1 MTTAIRHDV
10 IDTLRERGF
19 IAQVSDEDALR
30 AHLARGPITLY
41 QGFDPTAT
49 SLHTGHLV
57 GIMALSHFQRAGHR
71 PIAIIG
77 GGTGMIGDPTD
88 RQSERPMLSVAD
100 IERNLAGIRR
110 QFDRYLDFSN
120 DRALMVNNAD
130 WLLELKWIE
139 FLRDVGRHFT
149 VNQLLQHGTYR
160 ERLETGSFSFIELNY
175 ALVQAYDFLH
185 LYRAYGCILQI
196 GGNDQWFNILAGSE
210 LIRRAEGGEA
220 FAMTT
225 PLITTSSGQKMSK
238 SAGNAPWL
246 DPAQTSPYDYYQY
259 WRNTEDA
266 DVGRFMRLFTFL
278 PMDQIAEYEK
288 LTGAELNR
296 AKEVLAFE
304 ATAITHGADEA
315 GKAQETAR
323 ARFGGGGAADD
334 LGPSVPVSAP
344 TSVLDLAIQAG
355 LAKSRGNA
363 KYFARE
369 GALRLDDVKVAAE
382 RVVDPAELPALLS
395 VGNRKVRL
403 VATD

>member
-1 MTTAIRHDV
+1 
-10 IDTLRERGF
+10 
-19 IAQVSDEDALR
+19 
-30 AHLARGPITLY
+30 
-41 QGFDPTAT
+41 
-49 SLHTGHLV
+49 
-57 GIMALSHFQRAGHR
+57 
-71 PIAIIG
+71 
-77 GGTGMIGDPTD
+77 MIGDPTD

-160 ERLETGSFSFIELNY
+160 ERLETGSFSFIEMNY

-185 LYRAYGCILQI
+185 LYRQYGCMLQI

-246 DPAQTSPYDYYQY
+246 DPALTSPYDYYQY

-304 ATAITHGADEA
+304 ATAITHGAEEA

-334 LGPSVPVSAP
+334 QGPSVRVTEP
-344 TSVLDLAIQAG
+344 TNVLDLAVQAG